1 MKILKV
7 LLGSVFVISSLFLTV
22 PVTAQEG
29 KPISVVATFSIIGDM
44 VKRVGGDAVKLTTLV
59 GPGGDA
65 HVYQPTPAD
74 AASLSKADVL
84 IMNGLDF
91 EGWIKRLIQRLGQR
105 Q

>member
-22 PVTAQEG
+22 PVAAQEG

-59 GPGGDA
+59 GPGGDG
-65 HVYQPTPAD
+65 HVYQPSPAD
-74 AASLSKADVL
+74 AAALS
-84 IMNGLDF
+84 
-91 EGWIKRLIQRLGQR
+91 
-105 Q
+105 